1 MRKRSLIL
9 LLSGLLLL
17 ASVYVFKPAEVL
29 ACSCAEPPSVE
40 ESLKYKTAIFTGK
53 VIRLE
58 QPNPEED
65 GSISSAAPVKV
76 TLEVAEVW
84 KGELGKETDIYTAMD
99 GASCGYGGFEL
110 DQEFIVFAYGK
121 PDRLE
126 TGMCEGNKPIS
137 KAGKELSAL
146 GEGYAP
152 SSHIKPTN
160 NSDTGSMDD
169 ESLPIRFIMSALILI
184 IVMCAAVF
192 LYVLIKRRGK
202 RL

>member
-9 LLSGLLLL
+9 LLSCLLLL
-17 ASVYVFKPAEVL
+17 ASVYVFKPTEVL

-58 QPNPEED
+58 QPKPEED

-76 TLEVAEVW
+76 TLEVTEVW

-110 DQEFIVFAYGK
+110 DQEFIVFTYGK

-137 KAGKELSAL
+137 KAGKELTAL

-160 NSDTGSMDD
+160 NSDSGSVDD
-169 ESLPIRFIMSALILI
+169 ESLSIRFIMSALI
-184 IVMCAAVF
+184 IVMCAAVL